1 MAQPRTILLAEDDPH
16 GVELTLAALKLHG
29 LDRNVQVVEDG
40 EEALE
45 FMQRRGRY
53 ADRIPG
59 NPAVILLDLKM
70 PKVDG
75 LEVLREVKSHSETS
89 STPVVVMTSSTE
101 RSDVE
106 KSYKLG
112 TNAFVVKPIGVSDF
126 VKTLG
131 SIACFWSQLNE
142 PPPQE
147 T

>member
-16 GVELTLAALKLHG
+16 GVELTLAALKPHG

-112 TNAFVVKPIGVSDF
+112 TNAFVVKPIGVSEF